1 MQPNA
6 KRVISLALA
15 FVLFTAALLPGLTR
29 EAQALTYNG
38 SASYESGRFYRA
50 LTEVNLTGDPRTD
63 LVNIARSQVGY
74 QEGGSQN
81 QLSGE
86 VLGSLNFTEYGRW
99 YGAQDMWCAMFASWC
114 ANVAGISTD
123 VIPSH
128 AYTPNGLKWFR
139 DRGRAVSRAK
149 VEAGEYT
156 PQPGDLIYF
165 KSSRNKNTT
174 NHVGIVTG
182 YSNGRVYSIEGN
194 TSSAGNSTNG
204 GVVTE
209 KSYKISNTFIV
220 YICSPDY
227 ERTGARVTLKEPT
240 AKVPTTTQTTQTNKT
255 TQKKLTPTTAQIKQL
270 RQAICAV
277 ESGSDTD
284 YGQINAH
291 SGSAITI
298 GSGQW
303 YGTDA
308 REVLSRIRSE
318 DPKAFA
324 KLDTAGIG
332 TDLDTADWTGY
343 RIAADSEKAL
353 CIRSILSS
361 DAGIQVQEA
370 LLNDQA
376 KASLKAVIKLG
387 VKDADAIVFCAGL
400 YHLAGAGTVGRIL
413 KQVQGNLTAEALLA
427 AVSAPGFVALEPSAA
442 ILYDYLNQ

>member
-1 MQPNA
+1 MQPCA
-6 KRVISLALA
+6 KRVVSLALA
-15 FVLFTAALLPGLTR
+15 FVLFASVLIPGLTR
-29 EAQALTYNG
+29 EAQALTYHG
-38 SASYESGRFYRA
+38 SASYESGKYYRA
-50 LTEVNLTGDPRTD
+50 LTQVSLTGDPRTD

-149 VEAGEYT
+149 VENGEYT

-174 NHVGIVTG
+174 NHVGIVSG
-182 YSNGRVYSIEGN
+182 YSNGVVYAIEGN

-204 GVVTE
+204 GTVTE

-227 ERTGARVTLKEPT
+227 ARSGARIALKEP
-240 AKVPTTTQTTQTNKT
+240 AVKVTKPQTTQKT
-255 TQKKLTPTTAQIKQL
+255 QTPTSGQIKQL

-277 ESGSDTD
+277 ESGESS
-284 YGQINAH
+284 YVQI
-291 SGSAITI
+291 STYPGGSIAI

-303 YGTDA
+303 YGKDA
-308 REVLSRIRSE
+308 QKVLARIRK
-318 DPKAFA
+318 DYPKTFDR
-324 KLDTAGIG
+324 LDTAGIG
-332 TDLDTADWTGY
+332 TDLDAENWNTYCISTE
-343 RIAADSEKAL
+343 SEKAQ
-353 CIRSILSS
+353 CIRDILGSE
-361 DAGIQVQEA
+361 DGIRVQEA
-370 LLNDQA
+370 MLDEQA

-387 VKDADAIVFCAGL
+387 VKNADALMLCAGL
-400 YHLAGAGTVGRIL
+400 HHLAGDGAVRRILDQIEGTV
-413 KQVQGNLTAEALLA
+413 TAKAVLDAISGTDFRHLQAGA
-427 AVSAPGFVALEPSAA
+427 AVLFEC
-442 ILYDYLNQ
+442 LNK

>member
-1 MQPNA
+1 MLPSA
-6 KRVISLALA
+6 KRVISFALA
-15 FVLFTAALLPGLTR
+15 FVLLSSVLLPGMTG

-38 SASYESGRFYRA
+38 SASYESGKFYRA
-50 LTEVNLTGDPRTD
+50 LTEVTLTGDPRTD

-123 VIPSH
+123 VVPSH
-128 AYTPNGLKWFR
+128 AYTPNGLKWFK

-156 PQPGDLIYF
+156 PQAGDLIYF

-182 YSNGRVYSIEGN
+182 YSGGRVYVIEGN

-204 GVVTE
+204 GTVTE
-209 KSYKISNTFIV
+209 KSYRISNTYIV
-220 YICSPDY
+220 YVCSPDY
-227 ERTGARVTLKEPT
+227 ERSGTRVALQEPT
-240 AKVPTTTQTTQTNKT
+240 VKVTKPQTTQTTQK
-255 TQKKLTPTTAQIKQL
+255 TPTSAQIKQL
-270 RQAICAV
+270 RNAICIL
-277 ESGSDTD
+277 ETGGETTYD
-284 YGQINAH
+284 QINVH
-291 SGSAITI
+291 SGNAITI

-303 YGTDA
+303 YGVDA
-308 REVLSRIRSE
+308 QKVLVRIRTE
-318 DPKAFA
+318 DPGAFA

-332 TDLDTADWTGY
+332 ADLDTQNWNTY
-343 RIAADSEKAL
+343 RISAYSEKAL

-361 DAGIQVQEA
+361 EAGVRVQEK
-370 LLNDQA
+370 LLSQEA
-376 KASLKAVIKLG
+376 KASLQAAIKLG
-387 VKDADAIVFCAGL
+387 VKDADAMLLCAGV
-400 YHLAGAGTVGRIL
+400 YHLAGAGTVRQIL
-413 KQVQGNLTAEALLA
+413 AQVQGNPTADTILEAVGNEDFAHLQA
-427 AVSAPGFVALEPSAA
+427 SVA
-442 ILYDYLNQ
+442 ILYDYLNK

>member
-1 MQPNA
+1 MYA
-6 KRVISLALA
+6 KRILSFSLAFIL
-15 FVLFTAALLPGLTR
+15 LSTALLPGLTP

-38 SASYESGRFYRA
+38 SASYQSGKYYRA

-63 LVNIARSQVGY
+63 IVNIARSQVGY

-86 VLGSLNFTEYGRW
+86 VLGSMNFTEYGRW

-128 AYTPNGLKWFR
+128 AYTPNGLRWFR

-165 KSSRNKNTT
+165 KSSRNKNPT

-182 YSNGRVYSIEGN
+182 YSDGRVYAIEGN

-204 GVVTE
+204 GTVTE

-227 ERTGARVTLKEPT
+227 ERSGTRIALKEPVV
-240 AKVPTTTQTTQTNKT
+240 KPTTQTVKKTQT
-255 TQKKLTPTTAQIKQL
+255 PTAAQIKQL

-277 ESGSDTD
+277 ETGCDGD
-284 YGQINAH
+284 YGYVTTGI
-291 SGSAITI
+291 GTTIAI
-298 GSGQW
+298 GGGQW
-303 YGTDA
+303 YGTEA
-308 REVLSRIRSE
+308 HALLAKIRTA
-318 DPKAFA
+318 DPDAFA
-324 KLDTAGIG
+324 ALDTAGIG
-332 TDLDTADWTGY
+332 ADLDNSDWNSY
-343 RIAADSEKAL
+343 NISADSEKAQSIRAIL
-353 CIRSILSS
+353 CSE
-361 DAGIQVQEA
+361 AGIRVQEQ
-370 LLNDQA
+370 LLDKQA
-376 KASLKAVIKLG
+376 KSALQAAIKLG
-387 VKDADAIVFCAGL
+387 VKDTEALLLCAGF
-400 YHLAGAGTVGRIL
+400 YHLAGGNTLQRVL
-413 KQVQGNLTAEALLA
+413 KQLQGDPTPENILTALDA
-427 AVSAPGFVALEPSAA
+427 AGYTHLVPTATT
-442 ILYDYLNQ
+442 LYEHLK